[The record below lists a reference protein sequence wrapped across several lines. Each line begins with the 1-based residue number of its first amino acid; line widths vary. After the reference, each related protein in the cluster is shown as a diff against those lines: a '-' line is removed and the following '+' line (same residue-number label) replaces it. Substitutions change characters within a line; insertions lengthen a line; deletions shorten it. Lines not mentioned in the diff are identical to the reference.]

1 MTLNE
6 YLADKPLYYSE
17 IDYSRMP
24 RAYDSIKKYIKLPK
38 IVQVIGT
45 NGKGSTG
52 RFLANML
59 LQQDL
64 SVGHYTSPHI
74 FRFNERIWL
83 NGKDVDDDILE
94 KMHEKLQNLL
104 SSEFL
109 KTLSYFEYTTF
120 LAILIFSQN
129 CDFIVLEAGLGGEFD
144 ATSVFPKVLSIIT
157 PIGYDHSSFLGNSIE
172 DIATTKLNSITSVAL
187 LSPQYEDIVYKV
199 AKSIAR
205 KKNCKLYMTKDLLT
219 KKDEAVIRKL
229 IKEKN
234 LSPFQEINLQSALSA
249 SKVLGFDVDL
259 QKVDLPTLV
268 GRCQKIAK
276 NITVDVGHNIMA
288 AQAIA
293 KCFENKKI
301 VLVYNSFADKEYK
314 QILDILSPI
323 IKRVEV
329 LHVENPRKTSQK
341 EIKDICKQM
350 KIETSD
356 FGSINDDEEYL
367 VFGSFVVV
375 EKFMKD
381 YFRGEIN

>member
-6 YLADKPLYYSE
+6 YLADKPLYYKQ

-24 RAYDSIKKYIKLPK
+24 RAFESIKEHIKLPK
-38 IVQVIGT
+38 IIQVIGT

-52 RFLANML
+52 RFLANIL
-59 LQQDL
+59 LQKGL

-83 NGKDVDDDILE
+83 NGKEVDDDVLE
-94 KMHEKLQNLL
+94 EAHDKLKNLL
-104 SSEFL
+104 SQEFL

-144 ATSVFPKVLSIIT
+144 ATSVFPKVLSIVT
-157 PIGYDHSSFLGNSIE
+157 PIGYDHSSFLGNTIE
-172 DIATTKLNSITSVAL
+172 EIATTKLNSITSVAL
-187 LSPQYEDIVYKV
+187 LSPQYEEIVYKV
-199 AKSIAR
+199 AKNIAQ
-205 KKNCKLYMTKDLLT
+205 KNKCKLYMTQDILT
-219 KKDEAVIRKL
+219 NKDEEEIRKL

-234 LSPFQEINLQSALSA
+234 LSPFQEVNLQTAYGA
-249 SKVLGFDVDL
+249 SKILGFDVVL
-259 QKVDLPTLV
+259 QKTDLSTLA

-276 NITVDVGHNIMA
+276 NITVDVGHNVMA
-288 AQAIA
+288 ACAIA
-293 KCFENKKI
+293 RYFKNKKI

-314 QILDILSPI
+314 QILDTLFPI

-329 LHVENPRKTSQK
+329 LHVENQRITADK
-341 EIKDICKQM
+341 EIKTICKQM

-356 FGSINDDEEYL
+356 FKSIKENEEYL

-381 YFRGEIN
+381 YFEK

>member
-6 YLADKPLYYSE
+6 YLADKPLYYKQ
-17 IDYSRMP
+17 IDYTRMP
-24 RAYDSIKKYIKLPK
+24 RAYESIKKHIKLPK
-38 IVQVIGT
+38 IIQVIGT

-83 NGKDVDDDILE
+83 NGKDVDDSILE
-94 KMHEKLQNLL
+94 KMHIKLQNLF

-129 CDFIVLEAGLGGEFD
+129 CDFIILEAGLGGEFD
-144 ATSVFPKVLSIIT
+144 ATSVFPKALSIIT

-172 DIATTKLNSITSVAL
+172 EIATTKLNSITLVAL
-187 LSPQYEDIVYKV
+187 LSPQYEEIVYKI
-199 AKSIAR
+199 AKKIA
-205 KKNCKLYMTKDLLT
+205 KKNNCKLYLTQDLLT
-219 KKDEAVIRKL
+219 TKDETEIRKL
-229 IKEKN
+229 IQEKN
-234 LSPFQEINLQSALSA
+234 LSPFQEVNLQSALSA
-249 SKVLGFDVDL
+249 SKILGFDADL
-259 QKVDLPTLV
+259 QKVDLSTLT

-276 NITVDVGHNIMA
+276 NITVDVGHNEMA
-288 AQAIA
+288 AHAIA
-293 KCFENKKI
+293 KCFKNKKI
-301 VLVYNSFADKEYK
+301 VLVYNSFADKEYE
-314 QILDILSPI
+314 QILNILFPI

-356 FGSINDDEEYL
+356 FKSINDDEEYL

-375 EKFMKD
+375 EKFMNYYKE
-381 YFRGEIN
+381 R